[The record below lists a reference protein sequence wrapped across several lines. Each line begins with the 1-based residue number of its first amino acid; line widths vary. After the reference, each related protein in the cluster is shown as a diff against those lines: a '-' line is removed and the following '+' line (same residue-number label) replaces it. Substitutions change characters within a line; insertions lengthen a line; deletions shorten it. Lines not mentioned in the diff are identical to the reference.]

1 MAGHSK
7 WANIQHRKG
16 RQDKI
21 RGKLFTRLGKEI
33 TIASRIGGGNP
44 DFNPRLRLAIDKAK
58 ASNVS
63 KDVIEKAIK
72 KGTGELEGLEYIEI
86 RYEGYGAGG
95 SAFIVDVVTDNKNRS
110 ASSVRMNF
118 SRNNGN
124 LGSDG
129 SVSFMFDRRGIITLN
144 KENDFDKLLEISIVS
159 GAIDVI
165 EKENEIIVITED
177 KDMENIL
184 NILKENNFTTIES
197 EIGMYPQN
205 EIEIT
210 DIEIA
215 KNILNLYDALEDNED
230 VQNIYSNFNIP
241 NYILEKIN

>member
-33 TIASRIGGGNP
+33 TIASKIGGGNP

-58 ASNVS
+58 AANVS

-86 RYEGYGAGG
+86 RYEGYGAGA

-144 KENDFDKLLEISIVS
+144 KENDFEKLLEISIIS

-177 KDMENIL
+177 KDVENIS
-184 NILKENNFTTIES
+184 NILKENNFNILES
-197 EIGMYPQN
+197 EVGMHPKN
-205 EIEIT
+205 EINIS
-210 DIEIA
+210 DSEIA
-215 KNILNLYDALEDNED
+215 RKILELYEALEDNED

-241 NYILEKIN
+241 NYILDKIN